1 MPENTNPGT
10 VDGFSDTTDGSV
22 GIPDPGTEPKLAP
35 LSAEERAKEEA
46 EIRANGGA
54 ADLKK

>member
-1 MPENTNPGT
+1 MPENTSPGT
-10 VDGFSDTTDGSV
+10 VDGFSDNAEGTV
-22 GIPDPGTEPKLAP
+22 GIPDPGTEPKLKP
-35 LSAEERAKEEA
+35 FSAEERAKEEA